1 MQKQKILVCGASGFI
16 GGHMIEKLLQREDV
30 ELYGVYCKTQPRKAV
45 TESQKIKLIKADLTD
60 KNQIEKVVQGMDV
73 IIQGAA
79 VTTGAKDT
87 ITRPYLHVTD
97 NAVMNAL
104 LFRAAFEHKV
114 KHVIFFSCTTMYSPS
129 PDPLREEDFNH
140 QIIPKY
146 HGVAWTKVYNEKMC
160 EFYSRIGSTKYT
172 AIRHSNIYGPY
183 DKFDLDRSHVFGAT
197 VNKVLNNT
205 DGTLTVW
212 GDGSEGRDL
221 LYVSDLL
228 DFVELVIAKQ
238 TEKFELLN
246 LGCGENIV
254 IRDLVQKLIDASGKK
269 IKIQYDTTK
278 PTLNFN
284 ITLNCEKSRKKFGW
298 SPKVGL
304 DEGIQKTLKWYR
316 ETFPQGGPR

>member
-1 MQKQKILVCGASGFI
+1 
-16 GGHMIEKLLQREDV
+16 
-30 ELYGVYCKTQPRKAV
+30 
-45 TESQKIKLIKADLTD
+45 LIQADLTD
-60 KNQIEKVVQGMDV
+60 KSQIEKVVQGMDV

-160 EFYSRIGSTKYT
+160 DFYSRIGSTKYT
-172 AIRHSNIYGPY
+172 AIRHSNIYGPC

-254 IRDLVQKLIDASGKK
+254 IRDLVQKLIAASGKK

-284 ITLNCEKSRKKFGW
+284 ITLNCDKARKQFGW

-316 ETFPQGGPR
+316 ETYPQGGPR

>member
-16 GGHMIEKLLQREDV
+16 GGHMLEKLLQRDDV

-45 TESQKIKLIKADLTD
+45 AESKRIKLIKADLTD

-129 PDPLREEDFNH
+129 PKPLREEDFNH

-160 EFYSRIGSTKYT
+160 DFYSRIGSTKYT

-228 DFVELVIAKQ
+228 DFVELVVAKQ

-254 IRDLVQKLIDASGKK
+254 IRDLVQKLIAASGKK

-284 ITLNCEKSRKKFGW
+284 ITLNCDKARKQFGW